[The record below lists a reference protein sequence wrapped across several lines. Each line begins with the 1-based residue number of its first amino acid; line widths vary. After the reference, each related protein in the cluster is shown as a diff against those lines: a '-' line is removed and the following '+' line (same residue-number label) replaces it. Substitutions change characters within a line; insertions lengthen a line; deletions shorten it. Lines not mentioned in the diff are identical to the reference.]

1 MKLTNNNTN
10 ILIFTF
16 FFLFY
21 FFTYSQENI
30 LVKGSVFDKNN
41 YEIPYA
47 AVGIVKKYIGTSSTN
62 EGTFSF
68 IITTKELDDTLKI
81 SSIGFDTFKI
91 NVRDF
96 INRNDKKI
104 ILKEKLTQ
112 LNEVIV
118 VSPDNYVK
126 TAMKKLKN
134 NTISKNHQL
143 KILYRRWSVE
153 DNICRYYIEHFI
165 NAIDRGPSSYLS
177 SFYVEHSRK
186 SSEYRFIKNEQKIHA
201 LKYMELNNPLRKNI
215 PFKDYN
221 WKKINISSYDGE
233 DIIIVE
239 GKRSYLNERL
249 RFYIGF
255 DTSRIYK
262 LEMSKVPKGGKAFEA
277 TYIYKKNKEGKL
289 YLSYHNREWSGS
301 IKFPENI
308 RKRKEDMGEKV
319 PNYVPLAYRHEV
331 FVINLEENKN
341 MFDYSGISGNM
352 DMTLYKV
359 PYDSV
364 FWKNISLPPKT
375 SFFKKN
381 IKELESLYDVPIET
395 QFKYSNRN

>member
-1 MKLTNNNTN
+1 
-10 ILIFTF
+10 
-16 FFLFY
+16 
-21 FFTYSQENI
+21 
-30 LVKGSVFDKNN
+30 
-41 YEIPYA
+41 
-47 AVGIVKKYIGTSSTN
+47 
-62 EGTFSF
+62 
-68 IITTKELDDTLKI
+68 
-81 SSIGFDTFKI
+81 
-91 NVRDF
+91 
-96 INRNDKKI
+96 
-104 ILKEKLTQ
+104 
-112 LNEVIV
+112 
-118 VSPDNYVK
+118 
-126 TAMKKLKN
+126 
-134 NTISKNHQL
+134 
-143 KILYRRWSVE
+143 
-153 DNICRYYIEHFI
+153 
-165 NAIDRGPSSYLS
+165 
-177 SFYVEHSRK
+177 
-186 SSEYRFIKNEQKIHA
+186 
-201 LKYMELNNPLRKNI
+201 MELNNPLRKNI